1 MTSLSFGATK
11 QPVECSFDAAIGLL
25 LIPLFR
31 LMPSGADAQM
41 IDSARQS
48 GGSSVPSKL
57 PEQIFFPVATPR
69 PAYEAV
75 IDRRRWTISF
85 RAIALARRAQH
96 EDPRT
101 RNAKGGNE
109 RDFTKQAAQKIGDSG
124 MRLVDWFVRQIER
137 KRCRNQNQQTDLK
150 ATQVS
155 RTVSADLSAHFL
167 RLVDLGKGAFELLG
181 RYEVSLWRQM
191 RQTLFTLDVQ
201 ISDVNTQ
208 PFYRQQS
215 TGA

>member
-11 QPVECSFDAAIGLL
+11 QPVECSFDAANGLL

-31 LMPSGADAQM
+31 PMPSGADAQM

-101 RNAKGGNE
+101 RNAKG
-109 RDFTKQAAQKIGDSG
+109 
-124 MRLVDWFVRQIER
+124 RLIAILLTGGGRLRGRRTPDPEGKVRE
-137 KRCRNQNQQTDLK
+137 
-150 ATQVS
+150 AY
-155 RTVSADLSAHFL
+155 AGEEAY
-167 RLVDLGKGAFELLG
+167 G
-181 RYEVSLWRQM
+181 
-191 RQTLFTLDVQ
+191 
-201 ISDVNTQ
+201 
-208 PFYRQQS
+208 
-215 TGA
+215 